1 MGLVNARPVGY
12 QCHMIQSPIP
22 WLAATKAGVPDMC
35 TSFFQGGIGDLEQ
48 DKGRGQGTC
57 PQAFVVSEEDRS
69 ESSTGLDMQVAA
81 SLTCLLFQCYMW
93 PLSPASQ
100 TELLTCG
107 SGVQEIGS
115 RNSQFS

>member
-48 DKGRGQGTC
+48 DKGRGQGTR
-57 PQAFVVSEEDRS
+57 PQAFVVSEEDLS
-69 ESSTGLDMQVAA
+69 QSLDA
-81 SLTCLLFQCYMW
+81 C
-93 PLSPASQ
+93 
-100 TELLTCG
+100 
-107 SGVQEIGS
+107 
-115 RNSQFS
+115 